1 MCGECQELISIKFI
15 LFFSCFNLRRQTDIQ
30 IGADGIEVVED
41 INEALKDADDPEAA
55 LKSWQESGHMADLR
69 QAVRR
74 AKATQWLMDTANVT
88 EVEED

>member
-1 MCGECQELISIKFI
+1 MPQCGWCQSGQIMSATALLQQIS
-15 LFFSCFNLRRQTDIQ
+15 SPTD
-30 IGADGIEVVED
+30 ED

-74 AKATQWLMDTANVT
+74 AKATQWLMDTAHVT